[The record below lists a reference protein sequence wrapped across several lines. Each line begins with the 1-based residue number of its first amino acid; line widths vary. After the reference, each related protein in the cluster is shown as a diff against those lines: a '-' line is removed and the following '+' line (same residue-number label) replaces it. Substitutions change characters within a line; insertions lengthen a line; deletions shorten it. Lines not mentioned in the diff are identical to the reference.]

1 MQVEALGIADLPGDF
16 VTRPIELA
24 VLSYAGLEG
33 DRHAGLTA
41 RAGVRQKHLPKGTE
55 IRNSRQLSLVSVEE
69 LAAIAHALGVP
80 SLDYRWLGANVLVRD
95 APELTRCAPGSRLVF
110 ASGAVLVVDGENEP
124 CRKAGKAIVEG
135 GLPERSRGGAVLL
148 GARQSEG
155 DLASRFVKAA
165 HRLRGLVAWVER
177 PGLIR
182 KGDPVTLVSR

>member
-55 IRNSRQLSLVSVEE
+55 IRNARQLSLVSVEE

-80 SLDYRWLGANVLVRD
+80 AIDYRWLGANVLLRT

-124 CRKAGKAIVEG
+124 CRKAGKAIAEG
-135 GLPERSRGGAVLL
+135 FEILTAQRKPSTPL
-148 GARQSEG
+148 GQNEG
-155 DLASRFVKAA
+155 LASRFVKAA
-165 HRLRGLVAWVER
+165 HRLRGVVAWVER

-182 KGDPVTLVSR
+182 NGDPVTLVSR